1 MELQAKPKAPKGRP
15 KKYLNPEKAFE
26 WYDEL
31 AHAEALQKMKEWEQQ
46 YEETK
51 TITGTNFETIK
62 EFETQLRSNYPE
74 LSKLDIEQLYILD
87 GKDRQ
92 AIKSAFGELNA
103 ISKPPTDKDTYTV
116 KIPAEKANE
125 YSWYLA
131 IADAFNNIRAAGGTN
146 VNVAMLPN
154 ITQSKIVLDVRTM
167 KLVPNAYMFTQDFR

>member
-1 MELQAKPKAPKGRP
+1 M
-15 KKYLNPEKAFE
+15 
-26 WYDEL
+26 
-31 AHAEALQKMKEWEQQ
+31 
-46 YEETK
+46 
-51 TITGTNFETIK
+51 
-62 EFETQLRSNYPE
+62 
-74 LSKLDIEQLYILD
+74 YILD

-146 VNVAMLPN
+146 INVAMLPN

-167 KLVPNAYMFTQDFR
+167 KLVPNAYMFTQDFK